1 MRNLFLLFFI
11 FVAAI
16 NVNGQ
21 NHFIG
26 VKGGL
31 SWTTA
36 RGYSEDYK
44 DDFRTKLTMGFTY
57 DYFLKKHFSIGA
69 DLLYDQRGFAYADS
83 PLTYGDLFDQDFGR
97 KLLRMRNYNYISVP
111 LKAGFNYGEKV
122 FGFANICLVPSW
134 LVYAENRSLILNPD
148 GFISSSRTS
157 SITEN
162 AKKFDLGGLIE
173 IGGGYKFGRYW
184 LYSSASYQ
192 HSFINIENYNIPGN
206 PTLLHGFKLNLGL
219 KYALKPE

>member
-1 MRNLFLLFFI
+1 MRNLFLLIFI

-16 NVNGQ
+16 KVNGQ

-36 RGYSEDYK
+36 RGNGFK

-69 DLLYDQRGFAYADS
+69 DLLYDQRGFLYPDPPAAGIIGPNYYKMV
-83 PLTYGDLFDQDFGR
+83 TT
-97 KLLRMRNYNYISVP
+97 RNYNYISVP
-111 LKAGFNYGEKV
+111 LKVGFNYGEKI
-122 FGFANICLVPSW
+122 FGFANVCLVPSF
-134 LVYAENRSLILNPD
+134 LVKSEIVTTRFNTD
-148 GFISSSRTS
+148 GSIRDIGISDRTGTS
-157 SITEN
+157 TQLDFS
-162 AKKFDLGGLIE
+162 GLLE
-173 IGGGYKFGRYW
+173 VGGGYKFGRYW
-184 LYSSASYQ
+184 VYSSISYQ
-192 HSFINIENYNIPGN
+192 HSFYDIIYDSIV
-206 PTLLHGFKLNLGL
+206 LYGFKLNLGL

>member
-1 MRNLFLLFFI
+1 MRNLFLLVFI

-16 NVNGQ
+16 EVNGQ

-26 VKGGL
+26 VKGGP

-36 RGYSEDYK
+36 NGYGNDYK

-57 DYFLKKHFSIGA
+57 DYFFKKHFSIGA
-69 DLLYDQRGFAYADS
+69 DLLYDQRGLAYADF
-83 PLTYGDLFDQDFGR
+83 PLTDEDGRDFGQ
-97 KLLRMRNYNYISVP
+97 KMLTMRNYNYISVP
-111 LKAGFNYGEKV
+111 LKAGFNYGEKL

-134 LVYAENRSLILNPD
+134 LVYAENTFLIANSD
-148 GFISSSRTS
+148 GSISASRTS

-162 AKKFDLGGLIE
+162 AKKFDLGGLLE

-184 LYSSASYQ
+184 LYSSVSYQ
-192 HSFINIENYNIPGN
+192 HSFINVENYSIFNN
-206 PTLLHGFKLNLGL
+206 PTLLYGFKLNLGF